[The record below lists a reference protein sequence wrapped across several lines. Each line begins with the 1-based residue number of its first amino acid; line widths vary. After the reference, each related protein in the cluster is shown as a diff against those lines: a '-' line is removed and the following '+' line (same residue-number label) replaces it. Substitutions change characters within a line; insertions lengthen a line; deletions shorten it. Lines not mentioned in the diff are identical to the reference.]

1 MNVSKTKLFCI
12 KMFIFV
18 EEFVKSFVPGTQLA
32 IFRAEKVSW
41 NKGTSISILS
51 STHERKAPQEKGVFF
66 SLISLKEEFSQQMNT
81 LMVFFFSKSKA
92 FSPNFQKRAE

>member
-1 MNVSKTKLFCI
+1 
-12 KMFIFV
+12 MFIFV